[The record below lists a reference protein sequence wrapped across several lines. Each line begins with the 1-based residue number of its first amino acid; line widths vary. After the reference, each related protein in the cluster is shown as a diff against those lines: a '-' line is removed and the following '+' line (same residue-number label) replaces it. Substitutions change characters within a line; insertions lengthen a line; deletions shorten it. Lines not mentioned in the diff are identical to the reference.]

1 MEIISTPKAAAPL
14 GHYSQAVVH
23 EGLVYVSGQLP
34 IDPVDDQLFF
44 ETVEEQ
50 TLQTLHNVQAVLLA
64 ANSDKSLVLKS
75 TVYISDISIWAQV
88 NQVYAEFFGDHKPA
102 RAAVPTKALPK
113 GFLVEIEVV
122 AVQKGRGL

>member
-1 MEIISTPKAAAPL
+1 MEIIHTEKAANPL

-23 EGLVYVSGQLP
+23 NGLVYVSGQLP
-34 IDPVDDQLFF
+34 IDPEDETLFL

-50 TLQTLHNVQAVLLA
+50 TIQTLKNVQAVLEG
-64 ANSDKSLVLKS
+64 ANSDKSLVIKS

-102 RAAVPTKALPK
+102 RAAVPTKHLPK
-113 GFLVEIEVV
+113 GYLVEIEVI
-122 AVQKGRGL
+122 AAQR